1 MKKIYVYDAEWQG
14 ATICVAESAEE
25 ALRKMIAAD
34 ELSRDFYEVTKHIYT
49 IEEYDLDAVF
59 TTRGDI

>member
-25 ALRKMIAAD
+25 ALQKMIAAD
-34 ELSRDFYEVTKHIYT
+34 ELDREFFEQHTYKL
-49 IEEYDLDAVF
+49 EEHDLDAVI
-59 TTRGDI
+59 TTQGDV